1 MLTSLQEFP
10 VDALL
15 LWQPLDS
22 RRKLRLPGILQT
34 RTPESEGRGETS
46 ARLKE
51 RFLAEQIHCEAKEG
65 KQHSVDLEH
74 QISS

>member
-1 MLTSLQEFP
+1 MSTGLQEFL

-22 RRKLRLPGILQT
+22 RRKLHLPGVLQT

-51 RFLAEQIHCEAKEG
+51 
-65 KQHSVDLEH
+65 
-74 QISS
+74 